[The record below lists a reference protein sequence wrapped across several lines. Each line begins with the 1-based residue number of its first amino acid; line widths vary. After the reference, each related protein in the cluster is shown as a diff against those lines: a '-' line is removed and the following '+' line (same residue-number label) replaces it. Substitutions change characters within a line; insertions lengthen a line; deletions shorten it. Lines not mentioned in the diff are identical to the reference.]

1 MTALREKRTVI
12 GAFDAERSDGGL
24 CLDNV
29 ALLRRLSSDERKA
42 LETKCAFRRVDAGE
56 VVLDRFSAN
65 VAVYFLT
72 AGSARV
78 VHYVA
83 DGQEITI
90 ATVAAGDTI
99 GEISAIDGLGR
110 SASVVAEENCVVAEL
125 PQAEFHA
132 LIVRRGD
139 IALELLRRWT
149 VTIRQLSD
157 KVSYL
162 STGSPDQRVYSELIR
177 LARAERPGSDRWV
190 IRELPT
196 HQDLAKWAQTSRET
210 VASAVAELVRRGV
223 AERRTKTLYINDYA
237 ALREMISR
245 PDEAKTGSG

>member
-1 MTALREKRTVI
+1 M
-12 GAFDAERSDGGL
+12 
-24 CLDNV
+24 
-29 ALLRRLSSDERKA
+29 
-42 LETKCAFRRVDAGE
+42 LETKCTFRRLAPGE
-56 VVLDRFSAN
+56 VVVDRFSAN
-65 VAVYFLT
+65 VAVFFMISG
-72 AGSARV
+72 AARV
-78 VHYVA
+78 VHYVGDGVG

-90 ATVAAGDTI
+90 AMVAAGDTL

-110 SASVVAEENCVVAEL
+110 SATVVAEENCVVAEL
-125 PQAEFHA
+125 PQVEFHA

-139 IALELLRRWT
+139 VALELLRRWA

-162 STGSPDQRVYSELIR
+162 STGSPDQRVYAELIR
-177 LARAERPGSDRWV
+177 LARVEKPGGERWL
-190 IRELPT
+190 IRELPS

-237 ALREMISR
+237 ALRDMVSR
-245 PDEAKTGSG
+245 SSAKPD